1 MKSFKQYFSEAES
14 KRIILMGGPGSGKST
29 YAEFI
34 TKEFNI
40 PHIYPGGMLRKEI
53 DKNTDIGK
61 QVKPI
66 LAKGGFVPNEIVL
79 KLIKDAVSKSPDGYV
94 LDGWPRYMTQVK
106 DMQKS
111 NIGYDYVVF
120 LDVSKEEIIRR
131 LTARGRKDDTPE
143 IIKNRIALYNKET
156 GPAVEYFKKQ
166 PNFISI
172 KAEGGEPKEIANK
185 IIDKIK

>member
-34 TKEFNI
+34 TKHFNI

-53 DKNTDIGK
+53 DKNTEIGRI
-61 QVKPI
+61 VKPL
-66 LAKGGFVPNEIVL
+66 LAKGAFVPNEIVL

-94 LDGWPRYMTQVK
+94 MDGYPRYMQQVK
-106 DMQKS
+106 DMEEQG
-111 NIGYDYVVF
+111 IGYDHVIF
-120 LDVSKEEIIRR
+120 LDVSSEEIIRR

-143 IIKNRIALYNKET
+143 IIKNRIALYKKET
-156 GPAVEYFKKQ
+156 GPAIEYFKKK
-166 PNFISI
+166 PNFISV
-172 KAEGGEPKEIANK
+172 KAEGGEPEDIANK